1 MGTHPIFESDFD
13 CLTERMADSSADEL
27 SEKIR
32 HVCQKI
38 DMTADPE
45 ISSPHEISTQDTS
58 PEPETLNIIANLP
71 EESDVFQLLD
81 QQTRSESAG
90 SFISEGSESRARS
103 KSAQIVED
111 VIAMGAKIIQS
122 ENQTDSLNVKEI
134 SSSRSNATESSRIEE
149 IVSNPTSQI
158 DESCEVK
165 SVETSSE
172 QKSRDN
178 DTVNET
184 ADSLTRRVRDVLT
197 MPPPGS
203 GKFHSN
209 SAMDSIE

>member
-1 MGTHPIFESDFD
+1 M
-13 CLTERMADSSADEL
+13 
-27 SEKIR
+27 
-32 HVCQKI
+32 
-38 DMTADPE
+38 
-45 ISSPHEISTQDTS
+45 
-58 PEPETLNIIANLP
+58 NIIANLP

-81 QQTRSESAG
+81 QQTRSESTG

-103 KSAQIVED
+103 KSAQIVEE
-111 VIAMGAKIIQS
+111 VISMGAKIIQS

-134 SSSRSNATESSRIEE
+134 SSSRSNATESSRMEE

-158 DESCEVK
+158 NESCEVK
-165 SVETSSE
+165 SVETSKSE
-172 QKSRDN
+172 QRNN

-209 SAMDSIE
+209 